1 MTEPHP
7 AFPSADSPSSSRS
20 ALPVL
25 TPSDITKYI
34 TQAKPLTGVKQKLIP
49 SFERL
54 VASPN
59 RDAVEEALCQGNVN
73 LEERSDEELAN
84 ATVPLVYVLSV
95 YQFMSYRA
103 DE

>member
-1 MTEPHP
+1 M
-7 AFPSADSPSSSRS
+7 
-20 ALPVL
+20 
-25 TPSDITKYI
+25 
-34 TQAKPLTGVKQKLIP
+34 
-49 SFERL
+49 
-54 VASPN
+54 ASPN